1 MSDRETRKANV
12 VEALNKARSM
22 ELHAIHQ
29 YMNQHYNLDDMDYG
43 ELAANMK
50 LIAIDEMRHCEMFA
64 ERIKELGGEPTSEV
78 AGKVVKGQEVK
89 AIYSSDSDSEDDTI
103 FVYNE
108 LRKVCVDNGD
118 ILTAKLFETIIGEEQ
133 IHLNYFDNISDH
145 IETLGDTFLS
155 KIAGT
160 PSSTGGTTKGFAIA
174 PATNAARDL
183 AQFSARFGTPLTYK
197 LSKLAHCMQRPGE
210 CLPAFAFTLR
220 VWGMAVFSASDAC
233 AMTASKRGRTGTDGM
248 RAGSPGLYFH
258 AVCAHVLMKG
268 GVPS

>member
-78 AGKVVKGQEVK
+78 AGKVIKGQEVK

-118 ILTAKLFETIIGEEQ
+118 ILTAKLFETIIGEDQ

-174 PATNAARDL
+174 PAAAN
-183 AQFSARFGTPLTYK
+183 
-197 LSKLAHCMQRPGE
+197 
-210 CLPAFAFTLR
+210 
-220 VWGMAVFSASDAC
+220 
-233 AMTASKRGRTGTDGM
+233 
-248 RAGSPGLYFH
+248 
-258 AVCAHVLMKG
+258 
-268 GVPS
+268 